1 MAMTKAEIQK
11 RSDKKRGVKVKGIKM
26 KLEDI
31 ALLESLSAQS
41 GKTQAEIIAAALKMW
56 SEKHNLPSNGRYS

>member
-11 RSDKKRGVKVKGIKM
+11 RSDEKRGVKVKGIKM

-41 GKTQAEIIAAALKMW
+41 GKTQA
-56 SEKHNLPSNGRYS
+56 

>member
-11 RSDKKRGVKVKGIKM
+11 RSDEKRGVKVKGIKM

-41 GKTQAEIIAAALKMW
+41 GKTQAEIIADALKMW
-56 SEKHNLPSNGRYS
+56 SEKHN

>member
-11 RSDKKRGVKVKGIKM
+11 RSDEKRGVKVKGIKM

-31 ALLESLSAQS
+31 ALKGLSSLAVM
-41 GKTQAEIIAAALKMW
+41 MW
-56 SEKHNLPSNGRYS
+56 EEGGDFWNGSWDIEFF

>member
-11 RSDKKRGVKVKGIKM
+11 RSDEKRGVKVKGIKM

-56 SEKHNLPSNGRYS
+56 SEKHNLPSNAV

>member
-11 RSDKKRGVKVKGIKM
+11 RSDEKRGVKVKGIKM

-41 GKTQAEIIAAALKMW
+41 GKTQAEIIATALKMW
-56 SEKHNLPSNGRYS
+56 SEKHN

>member
-11 RSDKKRGVKVKGIKM
+11 RSDEKHGVKVKGIKM

-31 ALLESLSAQS
+31 ALLESLSTQS

-56 SEKHNLPSNGRYS
+56 AEKHN